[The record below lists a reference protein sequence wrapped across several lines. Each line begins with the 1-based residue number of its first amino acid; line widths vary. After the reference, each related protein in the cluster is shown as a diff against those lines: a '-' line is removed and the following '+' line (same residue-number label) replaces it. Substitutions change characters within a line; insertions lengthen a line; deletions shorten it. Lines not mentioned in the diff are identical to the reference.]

1 MIKYKRP
8 NYPTRDLVVAP
19 ADRISDIIA
28 ESHGSLLGGHDAIEK
43 TAQRILQN
51 YWFPGLFSE
60 TAFFIENCS
69 ICQRNKKKSEKS
81 NTFLKPLPQAEQ
93 VFQRVHLDLFG
104 PLKTSEGKSYVVTM
118 VDSFSKFAIFKE
130 IPNKEAETVAKC
142 FWDNW
147 LSIFGSPLSIV
158 SDMGTDLNTKV
169 MQGICDY
176 LQIDKKVTTPQ
187 HAQSNSQA
195 EVLNKKLAKYLKSM
209 VDKSPLDW
217 PKYLSACQ
225 YAYNLSVHRA
235 LKNSPYSVLFGID
248 PNTPLNST
256 GFVSQPIYGEGHHDN
271 MANRLKAAR
280 QLAKKNNMEFRNDYI
295 KRYNEKVNP
304 HNFKEGQLVY
314 LHRPEMVKINPKLQS
329 EWFGPFVI
337 LSMVGEHNS
346 LIQDLASRR
355 TKFVNCNRLRA
366 YNLTSDEWKNFKFK
380 LARQSAEDGH
390 STIQRTANKPDSA
403 NATAPVDYA
412 LFDRD
417 SEIVVLTP
425 HSRPQPKVL
434 KVEQRDAEA
443 IVSEETATD
452 PVQPI
457 DHEGES
463 STRIF
468 TDNETSPN
476 LLSGMGHQLMKL
488 VSPPKKGQK
497 NKQKGLKLANLP
509 REEGG
514 SLTRRTA
521 RRVGLQLPAVFGEE
535 WNRNP
540 P

>member
-1 MIKYKRP
+1 
-8 NYPTRDLVVAP
+8 
-19 ADRISDIIA
+19 
-28 ESHGSLLGGHDAIEK
+28 
-43 TAQRILQN
+43 
-51 YWFPGLFSE
+51 
-60 TAFFIENCS
+60 
-69 ICQRNKKKSEKS
+69 
-81 NTFLKPLPQAEQ
+81 
-93 VFQRVHLDLFG
+93 
-104 PLKTSEGKSYVVTM
+104 
-118 VDSFSKFAIFKE
+118 
-130 IPNKEAETVAKC
+130 
-142 FWDNW
+142 
-147 LSIFGSPLSIV
+147 
-158 SDMGTDLNTKV
+158 
-169 MQGICDY
+169 
-176 LQIDKKVTTPQ
+176 
-187 HAQSNSQA
+187 
-195 EVLNKKLAKYLKSM
+195 
-209 VDKSPLDW
+209 
-217 PKYLSACQ
+217 
-225 YAYNLSVHRA
+225 
-235 LKNSPYSVLFGID
+235 
-248 PNTPLNST
+248 
-256 GFVSQPIYGEGHHDN
+256 

-417 SEIVVLTP
+417 SDIVVLTP

-443 IVSEETATD
+443 IVSEEPATD